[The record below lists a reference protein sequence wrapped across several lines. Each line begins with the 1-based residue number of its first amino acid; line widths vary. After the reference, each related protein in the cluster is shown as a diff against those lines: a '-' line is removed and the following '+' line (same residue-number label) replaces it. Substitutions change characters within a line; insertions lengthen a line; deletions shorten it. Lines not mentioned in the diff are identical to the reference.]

1 MEFGFELA
9 LCAHLERAENWVL
22 ARQLGAAV
30 ASPGRRV
37 MDVVA
42 IEPGPDFPERARI
55 TAGEIP
61 HAAIEADV
69 GVGEARYWRDAFDDG
84 SAEHA
89 RERVEAA
96 IESGFLARE
105 RRGGR
110 EYVRQTTRYPENW
123 VGRLVGIENKPDL
136 GRPGDLERQ
145 LRFDVSL
152 GLFDEVVL
160 ATASHVT
167 GAHLNRIPDS
177 VGVWRFD
184 PDFDSQSDTDS
195 YSDADPEADGRT
207 VVREPTSLA
216 IEEPGVE
223 VVEERPLRT
232 DVALVTPEAK
242 ARKRRRIAERAYGKG
257 WRTYE
262 FPTCTR
268 CRAIDD
274 GRPECG
280 YFDRVVNPAEACGP
294 DCPGFEAGAAPEAD
308 RAALRNARTPW
319 ERDPEGTARRQSGLD
334 RFG

>member
-9 LCAHLERAENWVL
+9 LCAHLERATDWVL

-30 ASPGRRV
+30 AAPGSRV
-37 MDVVA
+37 MDVVG

-55 TAGEIP
+55 TDAAIP
-61 HAAIEADV
+61 SATIEADV
-69 GVGEARYWRDAFDDG
+69 GVGEARYWRDAFHGHPDL
-84 SAEHA
+84 A
-89 RERVEAA
+89 RERVDAA
-96 IESGFLARE
+96 VESGFLSRE
-105 RRGGR
+105 RRGSR
-110 EYVRQTTRYPENW
+110 EYVRQTARYPDDW
-123 VGRLVGIENKPDL
+123 VGKLVGVENKPDL

-167 GAHLNRIPDS
+167 GAHLNRLPEA

-184 PDFDSQSDTDS
+184 PDSG
-195 YSDADPEADGRT
+195 ERT
-207 VVREPTSLA
+207 VVREPTPLPVDDA
-216 IEEPGVE
+216 GVE

-232 DVALVTPEAK
+232 DIAPVDPDSK

-262 FPTCTR
+262 FPDCAR
-268 CRAIDD
+268 CRATAD

-280 YFDRVVNPAEACGP
+280 HFDRVVNPAEACAP
-294 DCPGFEAGAAPEAD
+294 DCPGFEAGEPPAVD
-308 RAALRNARTPW
+308 RAALRDAATPW
-319 ERDPEGTARRQSGLD
+319 ERDPAGTARRQSGLD